1 MMRPPQK
8 AEWDTSQL
16 SPERSHLNS
25 GLSFEEIASRVA
37 ATAEVFRVGIKLY
50 ETPARGEPKHARQVT
65 FLLRANPQACD
76 LLFNAPD
83 GLRGRY
89 WQSPDHGFLAT
100 KHLIGELIPA
110 LKAFAEAEPPALCPD
125 AAGMTIADIVASL
138 AAPSAKIWPREFDD
152 DRNWLLKAD
161 NLAIPRWAGSEK
173 QAEINQGLWRQSQV
187 TDQLDIKGAILGA
200 DGTEYIPAHKRYRS
214 YQIFKFGFT

>member
-1 MMRPPQK
+1 MKPPDR

-16 SPERSHLNS
+16 TPERSYLNA
-25 GLSFEEIASRVA
+25 GLSFEAIASRIV
-37 ATAEVFRVGIKLY
+37 ATARVFRVHLKPY
-50 ETPARGEPKHARQVT
+50 ETPGYYEPKDARQVT
-65 FLLRANPQACD
+65 FLMRADPEACD

-110 LKAFAEAEPPALCPD
+110 LRAFAEAEPPIPCPH
-125 AAGMTIADIVASL
+125 AVPMTTGDIVASL
-138 AAPSAKIWPREFDD
+138 MAPSAKIWPREFDD

-161 NLAIPRWAGSEK
+161 RLTISRWAESEK
-173 QAEINQGLWRQSQV
+173 QAEINPGFWRKSRV
-187 TDQLDIKGAILGA
+187 TDELDIKGAILGA

>member
-1 MMRPPQK
+1 MMKPPDK

-16 SPERSHLNS
+16 SPERSYLNA
-25 GLSFEEIASRVA
+25 GLSFEEIASRVV
-37 ATAEVFRVGIKLY
+37 TTVQMLRVLVKPY
-50 ETPARGEPKHARQVT
+50 ETPEHGEPKNARQVA
-65 FLLRANPQACD
+65 FLSRADPQACD

-100 KHLIGELIPA
+100 KHLIGELMPA
-110 LKAFAEAEPPALCPD
+110 LKRFAMAEPPGPCTE
-125 AAGMTIADIVASL
+125 AAEMTIADIVASL
-138 AAPSAKIWPREFDD
+138 AAPSAKVWPREFDD

-161 NLAIPRWAGSEK
+161 KLTIRRWAENEM
-173 QAEINQGLWRQSQV
+173 QAEAHLAFWRRSQV
-187 TDQLDIKGAILGA
+187 TDELDIKGAILGA
-200 DGTEYIPAHKRYRS
+200 NGTEYIPAHKRYRS

>member
-1 MMRPPQK
+1 MKPANM
-8 AEWDTSQL
+8 AEWDISQL
-16 SPERSHLNS
+16 SPERSYLNS
-25 GLSFEEIASRVA
+25 GLSFEEIASRIT
-37 ATAEVFRVGIKLY
+37 ATAEVLRVHVKRY
-50 ETPARGEPKHARQVT
+50 ETPARGEPEDARQVT
-65 FLLRANPQACD
+65 FLLRAHPHTCD

-110 LKAFAEAEPPALCPD
+110 LKAFAEVDPPAPCTEGAL
-125 AAGMTIADIVASL
+125 MTIGDIIASL
-138 AAPSAKIWPREFDD
+138 AAPSAKIWPLEYDD

-161 NLAIPRWAGSEK
+161 KLKVPRWAETEE
-173 QAEINQGLWRQSQV
+173 QAEINRGFWRKSQV
-187 TDQLDIKGAILGA
+187 TDLLDIKGAILGP

-214 YQIFKFGFT
+214 YQIFKFGYT